1 MIDCIFCEFQTT
13 DRIVAEN
20 KLACVMRDAFPV
32 TKYHT
37 LIIPKRHVIDY
48 FELNKDE
55 LLAIDDLLHS
65 QKLEIESLDPKVG
78 GYNIGWN
85 CGEIGGQSIWHAHV
99 HLIPRRAGDVEYPK
113 GGVRHVIPLKGNY
126 DSTK

>member
-1 MIDCIFCEFQTT
+1 MTDCIFCDFQTT
-13 DRIVAEN
+13 DRIISEN
-20 KLACVMRDAFPV
+20 DLACVMRDAFPV
-32 TKYHT
+32 AEYHT

-48 FELNKDE
+48 FEINRDE

-65 QKLEIESLDPKVG
+65 QKLEIESLDPSVG

-85 CGEIGGQSIWHAHV
+85 CGEIGGQSVWHAHV

-113 GGVRHVIPLKGNY
+113 GGVRHVIPLKGHY
-126 DSTK
+126 